1 MPSAGDEYNGR
12 PVAVLLSPLFD
23 PDFSLD
29 PGKVASSRFFAE
41 ELLIIA
47 NHFCHD
53 PATGNVIVVDEDESP
68 GCLKRRRH
76 IERHRSLGSQ
86 GQLSHLIAIDSCA
99 ALLLI
104 QSHCVNYSLDRL
116 HLTLHLFAVNPQEIS
131 TALFQRTFP

>member
-12 PVAVLLSPLFD
+12 PVTVLLSSLFD
-23 PDFSLD
+23 PDLSLD
-29 PGKVASSRFFAE
+29 PGKVASPRFFAE

-47 NHFCHD
+47 NHFCHN
-53 PATGNVIVVDEDESP
+53 PAASDVIVVDEDESP

-104 QSHCVNYSLDRL
+104 QIHCVNDPVDRR
-116 HLTLHLFAVNPQEIS
+116 HLALHLFGGNAQDIS
-131 TALFQRTFP
+131 TALL